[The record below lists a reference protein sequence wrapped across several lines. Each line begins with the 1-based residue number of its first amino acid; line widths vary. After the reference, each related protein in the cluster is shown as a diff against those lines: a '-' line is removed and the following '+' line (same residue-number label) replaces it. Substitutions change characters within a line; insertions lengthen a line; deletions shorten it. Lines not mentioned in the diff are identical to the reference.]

1 MKRKTIIFLVLIVLG
16 VGSLVL
22 YRITTNDKKIKERTG
37 STAAGRAQA
46 KVYGKVIKGTPFS
59 DHLSLS
65 GSIEP
70 NELVDMRSEISGIVE
85 SINFSEGGRVSA
97 GQVLIRINDVELK
110 AQLSQA
116 VTRNSL
122 AGENARRAKLLLE
135 KEAISQ
141 EEYDIA
147 SADYRT
153 AQAQIEVIEAQL
165 AKTIIKAP
173 FSGTIGLRNVSKGS
187 YITPTTSI
195 AQLVNTDRVKVLFSI
210 PEKYVSM
217 VKNNSIIKLNIQGI
231 KGEYT
236 ATVYAIEPI
245 VEATTRTLQVKAIAD
260 NSAQRLI
267 PGTFANIVFPL
278 ATVENGLLVPAEA
291 LIPIQNGKKIFLL
304 KDGKAFESL
313 VETGARTEDD
323 VLVLSGIQEGDTV
336 LTSGVMSLRNG
347 NPVQVTLR

>member
-1 MKRKTIIFLVLIVLG
+1 MKRKTIIFLVLIVLV

-22 YRITTNDKKIKERTG
+22 YRVTTNTKKDKERI
-37 STAAGRAQA
+37 ANIARGRVQA
-46 KVYGKVIKGTPFS
+46 KVFGKVILGRPFS

-70 NELVDMRSEISGIVE
+70 NELVDLRSEVSGIVE
-85 SINFSEGGRVSA
+85 SIHFSEGGQVSA
-97 GQVLIRINDVELK
+97 GQVLIRISDVELK

-122 AGENARRAKLLLE
+122 AGENARRAQLLLE

-153 AQAQIEVIEAQL
+153 AQAQIQVIEAQL
-165 AKTIIKAP
+165 AKTVIKAP
-173 FSGTIGLRNVSKGS
+173 FSGTIGLRNISKGS

-210 PEKYVSM
+210 PEKYVGM
-217 VKNNSIIKLNIQGI
+217 VKHNNNIKFNVQGT
-231 KGEYT
+231 KEEYT

-260 NSAQRLI
+260 NSTRRLI
-267 PGTFANIVFPL
+267 PGTFTNIIFPL
-278 ATVENGLLVPAEA
+278 AIVEKGLLVPAEA
-291 LIPIQNGKKIFLL
+291 LIPIQNGKKVFLL

-323 VLVLSGIQEGDTV
+323 VLILSGIEEGDTV
-336 LTSGVMSLRNG
+336 LTSGMMSLRNG
-347 NPVQVTLR
+347 NSVQVTLR

>member
-1 MKRKTIIFLVLIVLG
+1 MKRKTIIFLVLIGLG

-22 YRITTNDKKIKERTG
+22 YRITTNDKNDSER
-37 STAAGRAQA
+37 AGNVAGGRIQT
-46 KVYGKVIKGTPFS
+46 KVYGKVIKGKPFS

-70 NELVDMRSEISGIVE
+70 NEIVDIRPEISGIVE
-85 SINFSEGGRVSA
+85 AISFSEGGRVSA
-97 GQVLIRINDVELK
+97 GQVLIRINDVELR
-110 AQLSQA
+110 AELSQA

-153 AQAQIEVIEAQL
+153 AKAQIQVIEAQL
-165 AKTIIKAP
+165 AKTVIKAP
-173 FSGTIGLRNVSKGS
+173 FSGTIGLRNISKGS
-187 YITPTTSI
+187 YITPTTSV

-210 PEKYVSM
+210 PEKYVQM
-217 VKNNSIIKLNIQGI
+217 VKNNSSIKLNIQGSR
-231 KGEYT
+231 EDHT
-236 ATVYAIEPI
+236 AMIYAIEPI
-245 VEATTRTLQVKAIAD
+245 VESATRTLQVKAIAD
-260 NSAQRLI
+260 NSAQSLI

-278 ATVENGLLVPAEA
+278 ETIERGLLVPAEA

-304 KDGKAFESL
+304 KNGKAFESL
-313 VETGARTEDD
+313 VETGARTKED
-323 VLVLSGIQEGDTV
+323 VLILSGIQEGDTV
-336 LTSGVMSLRNG
+336 LTSGVMSLRDG
-347 NPVQVTLR
+347 SPVQVTLR

>member
-1 MKRKTIIFLVLIVLG
+1 MKRKTIIFLVLIGLG

-22 YRITTNDKKIKERTG
+22 YRITTNDKNDSER
-37 STAAGRAQA
+37 AGNVAGGRIQT
-46 KVYGKVIKGTPFS
+46 KVYGKVIKGKPFS

-70 NELVDMRSEISGIVE
+70 NEMVDIRPEISGIVE
-85 SINFSEGGRVSA
+85 AISFSEGGRVSA
-97 GQVLIRINDVELK
+97 GQVLIRINDVELR
-110 AQLSQA
+110 AELSQA

-153 AQAQIEVIEAQL
+153 AKAQIQVIEAQL
-165 AKTIIKAP
+165 AKTVIKAP
-173 FSGTIGLRNVSKGS
+173 FSGTIGLRNISKGS
-187 YITPTTSI
+187 YITPTTSV

-210 PEKYVSM
+210 PEKYVHM
-217 VKNNSIIKLNIQGI
+217 VKNNSSIKLNIQGSR
-231 KGEYT
+231 EDHT
-236 ATVYAIEPI
+236 AMIYAIEPI
-245 VEATTRTLQVKAIAD
+245 VESATRTLQVKAIAD
-260 NSAQRLI
+260 NSAQSLI

-278 ATVENGLLVPAEA
+278 ETIERGLLVPAEA

-304 KDGKAFESL
+304 KNGKAFESL
-313 VETGARTEDD
+313 VETGARTKED
-323 VLVLSGIQEGDTV
+323 VLILSGIQDGDTV
-336 LTSGVMSLRNG
+336 LTSGVMSLRDG
-347 NPVQVTLR
+347 SPVQVTLR